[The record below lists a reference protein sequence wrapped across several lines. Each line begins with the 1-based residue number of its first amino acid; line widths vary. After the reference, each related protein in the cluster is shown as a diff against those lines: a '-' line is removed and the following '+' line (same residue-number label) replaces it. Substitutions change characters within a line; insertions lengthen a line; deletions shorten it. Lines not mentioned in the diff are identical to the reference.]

1 MKINQLGMMP
11 LFQLTNSKY
20 HQYLRIIKTMPT
32 LRHKDP
38 CFLFMIDY
46 LVFYSRESHNSKK
59 QRKIIRKFQV

>member
-1 MKINQLGMMP
+1 MKINQLGIMQ
-11 LFQLTNSKY
+11 LFQLANSKY

-46 LVFYSRESHNSKK
+46 LFFYSRESHN
-59 QRKIIRKFQV
+59 R

>member
-1 MKINQLGMMP
+1 
-11 LFQLTNSKY
+11 
-20 HQYLRIIKTMPT
+20 MPT

>member
-1 MKINQLGMMP
+1 
-11 LFQLTNSKY
+11 
-20 HQYLRIIKTMPT
+20 MPT

-46 LVFYSRESHNSKK
+46 LVFYSRESHNSKN

>member
-1 MKINQLGMMP
+1 MKINQLGIMQ

-38 CFLFMIDY
+38 CFLTMIDY
-46 LVFYSRESHNSKK
+46 PGSDPGLYSRESHNSKNDND
-59 QRKIIRKFQV
+59 F

>member
-1 MKINQLGMMP
+1 MP

-46 LVFYSRESHNSKK
+46 LFFYSRESHNSKK
-59 QRKIIRKFQV
+59 TAKNNQKISSLNKIFRQR